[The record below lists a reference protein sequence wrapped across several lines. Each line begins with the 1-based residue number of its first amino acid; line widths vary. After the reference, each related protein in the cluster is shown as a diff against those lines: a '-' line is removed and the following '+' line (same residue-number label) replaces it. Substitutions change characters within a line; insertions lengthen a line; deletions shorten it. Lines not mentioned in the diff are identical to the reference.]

1 MASPELF
8 SASLSALIAACTRSA
23 HKSASRLGLNSLKG
37 DEHMGRTFR
46 EMILRRRVFAVGT
59 AMAATVAFAAPG
71 IASPIDALDEADTE
85 YEAVFDGT
93 AASFQKNW
101 MAVTPASGRGG
112 FLLPGD
118 GTMRSFSGGLGG
130 LWLYLNQYGDFSI
143 KLEWRDDSP
152 VALSGNSGVLVRFP
166 QPSVGLLSCL
176 NRPTCGYE
184 IQVNDSPDR
193 DPKMTGS
200 VYGFQDLSVEAAK
213 VTPKGT
219 WNTYEVRAVGEHYTV
234 IRNGV
239 VINDY
244 LSRPGLTFSGR
255 PTDPGSSGRKLSGY
269 VGLQFHGDSNDVVSY
284 RNVQIAEVGPSFEVV
299 RSYIDQA
306 RALGPV
312 STLGTV
318 SSEALTEVAKHV
330 DQAEKLSME
339 GAADQ
344 AVRAELVT
352 ALQVS
357 GAAPASRFGQAL
369 VGLSAIFNSGLPT
382 NISPLISIKA
392 GPLGGGASPSQM
404 LAISNASATSIDGP
418 LYLAFDGL
426 APGVT
431 LANASGIV
439 GSVPPAG
446 VPYIKVLAAGQ
457 SLGVN
462 ASTLAQLRWST
473 SGPAISYSTRVLAGP
488 GAP

>member
-1 MASPELF
+1 MDSPDLLVASV
-8 SASLSALIAACTRSA
+8 SALIAACTRSV
-23 HKSASRLGLNSLKG
+23 KKLASRLGLNSLKG
-37 DEHMGRTFR
+37 DEYMSRATR
-46 EMILRRRVFAVGT
+46 EMVPRGLVFAVGT
-59 AMAATVAFAAPG
+59 AMAATVAFAASVN
-71 IASPIDALDEADTE
+71 ASLLDDTE
-85 YEAVFDGT
+85 YETVFDGT
-93 AASFQKNW
+93 EASFDENW
-101 MAVTPASGRGG
+101 KAITPASGRGG

-130 LWLYLNQYGDFSI
+130 LWLYMDQYGDFSI

-152 VALSGNSGVLVRFP
+152 VALRGNSGVLVRFP

-176 NRPTCGYE
+176 NQPTCGYE

-200 VYGFQDLSVEAAK
+200 VYGFQDLSVEAAQ

-219 WNTYEVRAVGEHYTV
+219 WNTYEIRVIGEHYTV

-239 VINDY
+239 IINDY

-284 RNVQIAEVGPSFEVV
+284 RNVQIGEVGPSFEVV

-306 RALGPV
+306 RALGTV

-330 DQAEKLSME
+330 DQAEKLSVE

-344 AVRAELVT
+344 AVRAELVN

-357 GAAPASRFGQAL
+357 GAAPSSRFGQAL

-382 NISPLISIKA
+382 DISSLIRIKA
-392 GPLGGGASPSQM
+392 GLLGGGASPSQFV
-404 LAISNASATSIDGP
+404 AIANVSPTSIDGP
-418 LYLAFDGL
+418 LYLAVDGL

-439 GSVPPAG
+439 GNVPPAV
-446 VPYIKVLAAGQ
+446 VPYIKVLDAGQ

-462 ASTLAQLRWST
+462 KSTLTQLRWST
-473 SGPAISYSTRVLAGP
+473 SGPAISYSARVLAGP